1 MSHQMILAVRV
12 AATVLFFAMPAA
24 DLVAASPE
32 PSVVLEVPA
41 GAQAGPD
48 FDVEAATRAYTDL
61 ISPEERDKSDAYSEG
76 GYWLQLWGFLYGLG
90 IAWLLL
96 GTRLSAR
103 MRDLSIRITRRLPL
117 QTALYAVQY
126 VVLTTLLVFP
136 LTLYQD
142 FVREHQ
148 YDFATQTLGPWLG
161 EQGIGLLVN
170 VILSAVAMMLV
181 YAAIR
186 RMPRRWWIG
195 GAVAAMFFFVVVN
208 TIAPVYISPLFNDY
222 QTLDAGPTRDGILST
237 AHANGIPADDV
248 YWFDA
253 SRQTTR
259 ISANVSGLLGT
270 MRVSLNDNLLKETS
284 PEEIE
289 AVMAHEMGHYVLN
302 HAWETIIYFSL
313 LLVGGFGF
321 VKWTFDKTL
330 TRWGQRWGVSGVS
343 DTAGLPLLLALFSVY
358 FFLMTPVTNA
368 IIRSG
373 ETEADLFALNA
384 SRQPDG
390 FARVA
395 MRTSDY
401 RKIEPGPLEE
411 LIFNHHPSGHTRV
424 QMAMQWK
431 SQHLDEAAQKVV
443 RDPLSPD

>member
-1 MSHQMILAVRV
+1 MPRLMIHAVTLTVAVLLLAV
-12 AATVLFFAMPAA
+12 PGA
-24 DLVAASPE
+24 DLIAASPE

-48 FDVEAATRAYTDL
+48 FDVEAATRAYIDL
-61 ISPEERDKSDAYSEG
+61 ISVEEREKSDAYSEG

-90 IAWLLL
+90 VAWLLL
-96 GTRLSAR
+96 GTRLSAG
-103 MRDLSIRITRRLPL
+103 MRELATRITRRLPL

-136 LTLYQD
+136 LTVYQG
-142 FVREHQ
+142 FFREHQ
-148 YDFATQTLGPWLG
+148 YGFATQTLGPWLG
-161 EQGIGLLVN
+161 DQGMGLLVN
-170 VILSAVAMMLV
+170 VILAAVVMMLV

-186 RMPRRWWIG
+186 RMPRRWWVG

-208 TIAPVYISPLFNDY
+208 TIAPVYIAPLFNNY
-222 QTLDAGPTRDGILST
+222 QTLDAGPTRDGILSM
-237 AHANGIPADDV
+237 AHANGIPADNV

-270 MRVSLNDNLLKETS
+270 MRVALNDNLLKETS
-284 PEEIE
+284 PQEIE

-302 HAWETIIYFSL
+302 HAWESIIYFSL
-313 LLVGGFGF
+313 LLLGGFAF

-330 TRWGQRWGVSGVS
+330 ARWGQRWGVSGVS

-358 FFLMTPVTNA
+358 FFLMTPVFNA
-368 IIRSG
+368 IIRSA

-384 SRQPDG
+384 SQQPDA

-411 LIFNHHPSGHTRV
+411 LIFNHHPSGRTRV
-424 QMAMQWK
+424 QMSMQWK
-431 SQHLDEAAQKVV
+431 SQHLDETASGDAREVASKE
-443 RDPLSPD
+443 